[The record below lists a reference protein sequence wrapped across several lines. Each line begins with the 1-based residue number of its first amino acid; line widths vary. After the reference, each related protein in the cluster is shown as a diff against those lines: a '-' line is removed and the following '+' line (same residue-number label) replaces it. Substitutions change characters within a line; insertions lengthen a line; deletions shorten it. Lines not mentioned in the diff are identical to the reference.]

1 MGKQA
6 SNSVHYLPESPHAIH
21 ANVMAKIS
29 KSPEETA
36 EAAPNSP
43 APAAT
48 SFDISAPLAR
58 IEEAWHHIESC
69 SERIQELEAVVES
82 LKNREAEVT
91 IQLNEAK
98 QDAAKLAEEL
108 AAEKQHSSRAEGL
121 AASVSAKATELEQ
134 ALWDANQNLETLSGA
149 LDVAFQPLPGAR
161 NSNPA
166 AACVQAVTGRHRR
179 PKVRSITRT

>member
-6 SNSVHYLPESPHAIH
+6 SNSVHYLPESPRAIH
-21 ANVMAKIS
+21 ANIMAEIS
-29 KSPEETA
+29 GSPQESA

-43 APAAT
+43 APT

-58 IEEAWHHIESC
+58 IEDAWHYIESC
-69 SERIQELEAVVES
+69 SERIQELEALVES

-91 IQLNEAK
+91 SQLDEAK
-98 QDAAKLAEEL
+98 QGSAQLAEEL
-108 AAEKQHSSRAEGL
+108 AAEKQHSSRAEEL
-121 AASVSAKATELEQ
+121 AASVSARANELEQ

-149 LDVAFQPLPGAR
+149 LDVAFRTLPRAR

-166 AACVQAVTGRHRR
+166 AA
-179 PKVRSITRT
+179 

>member
-6 SNSVHYLPESPHAIH
+6 SDSVYYLTESPHAIH
-21 ANVMAKIS
+21 ADIIAAINR
-29 KSPEETA
+29 SPEEPA

-43 APAAT
+43 APTAT

-58 IEEAWHHIESC
+58 IEDAWHYIESC
-69 SERIQELEAVVES
+69 SERIHELEAVVES

-91 IQLNEAK
+91 SELNEAK
-98 QDAAKLAEEL
+98 QGSDDLADEL
-108 AAEKQHSSRAEGL
+108 AAEKQRSSRAEGL
-121 AASVSAKATELEQ
+121 AASVSARANELEQ

-149 LDVAFQPLPGAR
+149 LDVAFRTLPGAR

-166 AACVQAVTGRHRR
+166 AA
-179 PKVRSITRT
+179 

>member
-6 SNSVHYLPESPHAIH
+6 SNSDHYLPEWPHAIH

-29 KSPEETA
+29 NSDEERA
-36 EAAPNSP
+36 EAARNSP

-58 IEEAWHHIESC
+58 IEDAWHHIESC
-69 SERIQELEAVVES
+69 SERIQELEAVIES

-91 IQLNEAK
+91 SQLNEAK
-98 QDAAKLAEEL
+98 QGSADLADEL

-121 AASVSAKATELEQ
+121 AASVSARANELEQ

-149 LDVAFQPLPGAR
+149 LDVAFRTLPRR

-166 AACVQAVTGRHRR
+166 AA
-179 PKVRSITRT
+179 

>member
-6 SNSVHYLPESPHAIH
+6 TNSVHYLAESPHVIH
-21 ANVMAKIS
+21 ANKLAEIS
-29 KSPEETA
+29 GSPEETA

-43 APAAT
+43 TPAAT
-48 SFDISAPLAR
+48 SFDMSAPLAR
-58 IEEAWHHIESC
+58 IEDAWHYIESC
-69 SERIQELEAVVES
+69 SERIQELEALVES

-91 IQLNEAK
+91 SQLDEAK
-98 QDAAKLAEEL
+98 QGSAQLAEEL

-121 AASVSAKATELEQ
+121 AASVSARANELEQ

-149 LDVAFQPLPGAR
+149 LDVAFRTLPRAR

-166 AACVQAVTGRHRR
+166 AA
-179 PKVRSITRT
+179 